1 MGNIKKISDF
11 SPEKLESLKLVSSAF
26 PEPAKEYNDFG
37 LRYPIEFLNQI
48 GKNII
53 FLPLEH
59 IADFVDGVCKN
70 NMDEM
75 EGDVLTIKPEE
86 ITDVVI
92 ENWNATSIGNIAY
105 VAIHAQQEK
114 ARAIA
119 MQVLELVFVYQK
131 KIAEE
136 LLAQLAKKN
145 GVN

>member
-1 MGNIKKISDF
+1 
-11 SPEKLESLKLVSSAF
+11 
-26 PEPAKEYNDFG
+26 
-37 LRYPIEFLNQI
+37 
-48 GKNII
+48 
-53 FLPLEH
+53 
-59 IADFVDGVCKN
+59 
-70 NMDEM
+70 M